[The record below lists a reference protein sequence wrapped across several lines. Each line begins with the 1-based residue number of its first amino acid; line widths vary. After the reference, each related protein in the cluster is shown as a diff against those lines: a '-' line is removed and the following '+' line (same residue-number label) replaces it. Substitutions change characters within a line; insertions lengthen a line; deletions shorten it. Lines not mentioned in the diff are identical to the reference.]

1 MLKATFVVLGII
13 LVLWGV
19 MRLATGQ
26 PVTAPGMMTL
36 GALVAFLGFLILI
49 GSATT

>member
-1 MLKATFVVLGII
+1 MTKLLFVLLGII

-49 GSATT
+49 GSSVT